1 MLGLTPSNQ
10 GADERL
16 RSVQG
21 ENPVYRACEGLK
33 KMRKRESKR
42 VLRTK
47 RDEEKRRGVCLCVC
61 VEMWKCVYEE
71 EERRY
76 QVARWPGTNVPDLLH
91 LPTGVVDDVVCP
103 GNDVPPVPFRNKP
116 SVVTVP
122 VQRENGQGIL
132 AVMGQGVSI
141 ILRFGRFLCFC
152 LFTPLRPLRG
162 SQLSLIFVC
171 LLRWLALFV

>member
-1 MLGLTPSNQ
+1 
-10 GADERL
+10 
-16 RSVQG
+16 
-21 ENPVYRACEGLK
+21 
-33 KMRKRESKR
+33 MRKREESKR
-42 VLRTK
+42 GLRTK
-47 RDEEKRRGVCLCVC
+47 RDEVYVYVC

-122 VQRENGQGIL
+122 V
-132 AVMGQGVSI
+132 
-141 ILRFGRFLCFC
+141 
-152 LFTPLRPLRG
+152 
-162 SQLSLIFVC
+162 
-171 LLRWLALFV
+171 